1 MALKGVVR
9 LQAVVRGQNTR
20 RLILTRLK
28 SLQSIAKPQVHQ
40 IIIPQKVLVNK
51 DNKVP
56 VLACYGLDGI
66 LCVPYLYQFWEL
78 NLVYIY
84 VITISWF
91 LSIHLLQTGCSIS
104 KNWEDSMMSKEDRE
118 VSWLQ
123 RQDAIARRDRM
134 KKYSFSHRVTSHF

>member
-1 MALKGVVR
+1 MQGRKALMALKGVVR

-78 NLVYIY
+78 NLVYIC
-84 VITISWF
+84 VCM
-91 LSIHLLQTGCSIS
+91 LLQSYGFYLFIYYRLVAQLVRTG
-104 KNWEDSMMSKEDRE
+104 RT
-118 VSWLQ
+118 
-123 RQDAIARRDRM
+123 A
-134 KKYSFSHRVTSHF
+134 